1 MRISKTIYTD
11 DYIIIPYAAVVIAF
25 LIYLGIKMYGGGD

>member
-1 MRISKTIYTD
+1 MRVSKLIWND
-11 DYIIIPYAAVVIAF
+11 DYIIVPYAAVVIGF

>member
-1 MRISKTIYTD
+1 MRVSKLIWKD
-11 DYIIIPYAAVVIAF
+11 DYIIVPYAAFVIGC